1 MFLSF
6 CLLVTFILGL
16 SGCLG
21 SYVPCE
27 PCDQKALSMC
37 PPVPVGCQ
45 LVKEPGCGCCL
56 TCALSEGQACGV
68 YTGTCAQGLR
78 CLPRS
83 GEEKPLHALLHGRGL
98 CTNEKGYKPAHP
110 PIDRESREHEDT
122 RTTQSTGGVR
132 PPPLYPKE
140 IVNSKKVLAVRKE
153 QKRKQGKQRII
164 GSTIDY
170 SPLPIDKHEPEF
182 GPCRRKLDGIIQGM
196 KDTSRVMALSLYLP
210 NCDRKGF
217 FKRKQCKP
225 SRGRKRG
232 ICWCVDKYG
241 VQLPGTDY
249 SGGDIQCKDLE
260 SSSNNNEWN
269 WEGHFDLPHPPTLNH
284 HVTQG
289 PRLLSESH
297 LYAPPY
303 VHFKICF
310 FNLKKEEK
318 KIQSQNN
325 RLKKDTCIFFPF
337 FSVDQALFSKWG
349 WKSQKIY

>member
-6 CLLVTFILGL
+6 CLLVTFLLGL

-68 YTGTCAQGLR
+68 YTGTCTHGLR
-78 CLPRS
+78 CLPRN
-83 GEEKPLHALLHGRGL
+83 GEEKPLHALLHGRGV
-98 CTNEKGYKPAHP
+98 CTNEKGYKPLQP
-110 PIDRESREHEDT
+110 PIDHESREHEDT
-122 RTTQSTGGVR
+122 LTTEIMEDQLQPAKV
-132 PPPLYPKE
+132 PLLPKQDL
-140 IVNSKKVLAVRKE
+140 INSKKIQAMRKDKDR
-153 QKRKQGKQRII
+153 KRAQAKLLLI
-164 GSTIDY
+164 GPMDY

-260 SSSNNNEWN
+260 SSSINNE
-269 WEGHFDLPHPPTLNH
+269 
-284 HVTQG
+284 
-289 PRLLSESH
+289 
-297 LYAPPY
+297 
-303 VHFKICF
+303 
-310 FNLKKEEK
+310 
-318 KIQSQNN
+318 
-325 RLKKDTCIFFPF
+325 
-337 FSVDQALFSKWG
+337 
-349 WKSQKIY
+349 

>member
-98 CTNEKGYKPAHP
+98 CTNEKGYKPDP
-110 PIDRESREHEDT
+110 LSVLSPI
-122 RTTQSTGGVR
+122 TGDLQPAKV
-132 PPPLYPKE
+132 PLLHKE

-153 QKRKQGKQRII
+153 QKRKQTKQRTI
-164 GSTIDY
+164 GSTMDY

-260 SSSNNNEWN
+260 SSSNNE
-269 WEGHFDLPHPPTLNH
+269 
-284 HVTQG
+284 
-289 PRLLSESH
+289 
-297 LYAPPY
+297 
-303 VHFKICF
+303 
-310 FNLKKEEK
+310 
-318 KIQSQNN
+318 
-325 RLKKDTCIFFPF
+325 
-337 FSVDQALFSKWG
+337 
-349 WKSQKIY
+349 

>member
-1 MFLSF
+1 MLFVF
-6 CLLVTFILGL
+6 FLLVTFFLGL
-16 SGCLG
+16 SRCLG

-68 YTGTCAQGLR
+68 YTGTCTHGLR

-83 GEEKPLHALLHGRGL
+83 GEEKPLHALLHGRGV
-98 CTNEKGYKPAHP
+98 CTNEKGHKPAHP
-110 PIDRESREHEDT
+110 AVDRESREHEDT
-122 RTTQSTGGVR
+122 VTTEMTVDK
-132 PPPLYPKE
+132 PVMPKVPLYAKDP
-140 IVNSKKVLAVRKE
+140 ITSKKAQAMRKDK
-153 QKRKQGKQRII
+153 KRQQEKLRSMGH
-164 GSTIDY
+164 TDY
-170 SPLPIDKHEPEF
+170 APLPIDKHEPEF
-182 GPCRRKLDGIIQGM
+182 GPCRRKLDGIIQRM

-260 SSSNNNEWN
+260 SGSNINE
-269 WEGHFDLPHPPTLNH
+269 
-284 HVTQG
+284 
-289 PRLLSESH
+289 
-297 LYAPPY
+297 
-303 VHFKICF
+303 
-310 FNLKKEEK
+310 
-318 KIQSQNN
+318 
-325 RLKKDTCIFFPF
+325 
-337 FSVDQALFSKWG
+337 
-349 WKSQKIY
+349 

>member
-1 MFLSF
+1 M
-6 CLLVTFILGL
+6 
-16 SGCLG
+16 
-21 SYVPCE
+21 
-27 PCDQKALSMC
+27 
-37 PPVPVGCQ
+37 
-45 LVKEPGCGCCL
+45 
-56 TCALSEGQACGV
+56 
-68 YTGTCAQGLR
+68 
-78 CLPRS
+78 
-83 GEEKPLHALLHGRGL
+83 
-98 CTNEKGYKPAHP
+98 
-110 PIDRESREHEDT
+110 
-122 RTTQSTGGVR
+122 
-132 PPPLYPKE
+132 
-140 IVNSKKVLAVRKE
+140 
-153 QKRKQGKQRII
+153 
-164 GSTIDY
+164 
-170 SPLPIDKHEPEF
+170 
-182 GPCRRKLDGIIQGM
+182 GPCWIN
-196 KDTSRVMALSLYLP
+196 SLFSSP
-210 NCDRKGF
+210 
-217 FKRKQCKP
+217 QCKP

-297 LYAPPY
+297 LYALPY

>member
-1 MFLSF
+1 MILSL

-27 PCDQKALSMC
+27 PCDDKAQSMC

-98 CTNEKGYKPAHP
+98 CTNEKGYKPAGSSGFSEMLIAEELQP
-110 PIDRESREHEDT
+110 AK
-122 RTTQSTGGVR
+122 V
-132 PPPLYPKE
+132 PLHHKD
-140 IVNSKKVLAVRKE
+140 IVSSKKVQALRKE
-153 QKRKQGKQRII
+153 QKKKLGRQRSMSSIMVPPM
-164 GSTIDY
+164 DY
-170 SPLPIDKHEPEF
+170 SPLPIDKHEPEY
-182 GPCRRKLDGIIQGM
+182 GPCRRKLDGIVQGM

-260 SSSNNNEWN
+260 SSNNE
-269 WEGHFDLPHPPTLNH
+269 
-284 HVTQG
+284 
-289 PRLLSESH
+289 
-297 LYAPPY
+297 
-303 VHFKICF
+303 
-310 FNLKKEEK
+310 
-318 KIQSQNN
+318 
-325 RLKKDTCIFFPF
+325 
-337 FSVDQALFSKWG
+337 
-349 WKSQKIY
+349 

>member
-6 CLLVTFILGL
+6 CLLVTFFLGL

-56 TCALSEGQACGV
+56 TCALTEGQACGV
-68 YTGTCAQGLR
+68 YTGTCTHGLR
-78 CLPRS
+78 CLPRN
-83 GEEKPLHALLHGRGL
+83 GEEKPLHALLHGRGV
-98 CTNEKGYKPAHP
+98 CTNEKGYKPLHP
-110 PIDRESREHEDT
+110 PIDRDSLEHEET
-122 RTTQSTGGVR
+122 ITTEISEDQLQPAKV
-132 PPPLYPKE
+132 PLLPKKE
-140 IVNSKKVLAVRKE
+140 VINSKKIIAMRKDKDR
-153 QKRKQGKQRII
+153 KRASAKVH
-164 GSTIDY
+164 SDPMDY
-170 SPLPIDKHEPEF
+170 PALHKREPEFDKREPEF

-260 SSSNNNEWN
+260 SSSNNNE
-269 WEGHFDLPHPPTLNH
+269 
-284 HVTQG
+284 
-289 PRLLSESH
+289 
-297 LYAPPY
+297 
-303 VHFKICF
+303 
-310 FNLKKEEK
+310 
-318 KIQSQNN
+318 
-325 RLKKDTCIFFPF
+325 
-337 FSVDQALFSKWG
+337 
-349 WKSQKIY
+349 